1 MNQGEKKTGSLTDI
15 EWYKIF
21 DKLQT
26 GDLKDV
32 KAALPGRN
40 RTTIIRAYSVARE
53 LIKIGNASLDKGKI
67 KQIVDSA
74 GYSTTEKFVTHAGF
88 YYGRWLD
95 RKSNS
100 EETIVHLRYLNALF
114 SRIKNTI
121 VNPHTETR
129 FYPSH
134 TTAWMFGGQD
144 WRLTPKAWEM
154 LVLPLLDDETI
165 WNKPILFR
173 YLLEHIINS
182 PFKQHYD
189 ELKEEISKFQE
200 EFYDVAENIKVN
212 NPQMVADWDALD
224 ADLRNYVVVHKPMNS
239 LMSLDRDD
247 LENYIIG
254 QKDMSI
260 DLEADRVHISEI
272 DPQYYE
278 DLLIAF
284 REYIVDLGNRYIV
297 LEDLLQQLCDDLD
310 EIEFKDIIK
319 KGSCEKCRT
328 SIKAEQISANDGTS
342 GLIDALQ
349 QKTKGN
355 PSVDVRLDM

>member
-1 MNQGEKKTGSLTDI
+1 MGSSDKGGPPLTRA
-15 EWYKIF
+15 EWFKIF
-21 DKLQT
+21 NLVSAHKELPEVKEKL
-26 GDLKDV
+26 
-32 KAALPGRN
+32 LPRN
-40 RTTIIRAYSVARE
+40 RITIIRAYNAACG
-53 LIKIGNASLDKGKI
+53 LIEMGNTPLDEVKIQKI
-67 KQIVDSA
+67 KKTGYGATERSIEHADSEYRAWLQHNTKSVVKDDINVA
-74 GYSTTEKFVTHAGF
+74 GSKYV
-88 YYGRWLD
+88 
-95 RKSNS
+95 
-100 EETIVHLRYLNALF
+100 EENDLHLKKLNALL

-173 YLLEHIINS
+173 YLLEHIKNS

-189 ELKEEISKFQE
+189 ELKKEISKFQE
-200 EFYDVAENIKVN
+200 EFYDVEENIKIN

-224 ADLRNYVVVHKPMNS
+224 ADLRNYVAVHKPMND

-297 LEDLLQQLCDDLD
+297 LEDVLQQLCDDLD
-310 EIEFKDIIK
+310 DIEFKDVIK
-319 KGSCEKCRT
+319 KGSCELCRT
-328 SIKAEQISANDGTS
+328 SVKIE
-342 GLIDALQ
+342 
-349 QKTKGN
+349 
-355 PSVDVRLDM
+355 